1 MPAVYAGLSEDDRFM
16 GKLLTAQNVMVN
28 IQTNLT
34 RLIQD
39 YIQIKKKD
47 QKRREKTRQ
56 NPGSNG
62 GGSNNGQYHQ
72 KIRENAMTT
81 TPQKQITKQSNSSVS
96 GSAAN
101 KRKKQS
107 LPRSKQPVAKK
118 AKPNTPAKQN
128 QRPAPINHQTPTAAV
143 PPMMTSTPIVQGNL
157 DFPQL
162 VEKHFYFIFCR
173 FLNPNNLLYMRNLQ
187 EQVKKHSVAK
197 NSSDLSLFV

>member
-56 NPGSNG
+56 NPGGNVG
-62 GGSNNGQYHQ
+62 GASNNGQYHQ
-72 KIRENAMTT
+72 KIRENAMAT

-118 AKPNTPAKQN
+118 AKHNTPAKQN

-157 DFPQL
+157 DFQL
-162 VEKHFYFIFCR
+162 FVENVSVQCTYSCIFIHFYI
-173 FLNPNNLLYMRNLQ
+173 L
-187 EQVKKHSVAK
+187 
-197 NSSDLSLFV
+197 

>member
-56 NPGSNG
+56 NPGGNVG
-62 GGSNNGQYHQ
+62 GASNNGQYHQ

-81 TPQKQITKQSNSSVS
+81 TPQKQSNSSVS

-101 KRKKQS
+101 KRKKPS

-157 DFPQL
+157 P
-162 VEKHFYFIFCR
+162 IFSKYIV
-173 FLNPNNLLYMRNLQ
+173 F
-187 EQVKKHSVAK
+187 
-197 NSSDLSLFV
+197 F